1 MVGYLLFGGVRSL
14 KIVIM
19 AGGKGTRFWP
29 RSTEDL
35 PKQFL
40 PFHTGQ
46 TLIQETVSRFLDFI
60 PASSLYVAAPRR
72 YLPLL
77 EEQLPELSPTQLIV
91 EPQQKDTAACIAL
104 AAFRFLQEEE
114 DEPVAF
120 VPSDQYVADKKA
132 YLAAFADAA
141 KIALLPEAIVTL
153 GIVPSRPETGFGY
166 LLVSPTA
173 EDASTPRGFR
183 RVTRFLEKPSEGNAR
198 QLIGDPDVYWN
209 SGIIICRPSTIAHCI
224 EAYEP
229 DIWNSLK
236 LHPLDAD
243 AAYAGMPRLSID
255 YAVMERAKTIYCIP
269 VNCGWDDI
277 GSWAALRRHL
287 EGDDR
292 GNIIQGSATL
302 TEAAG
307 NIVYVDCKQ
316 AVIIGVNDLIIVSN
330 ENGLLVCPKSEEPL
344 LKRWLSEAN

>member
-1 MVGYLLFGGVRSL
+1 M
-14 KIVIM
+14 
-19 AGGKGTRFWP
+19 
-29 RSTEDL
+29 
-35 PKQFL
+35 
-40 PFHTGQ
+40 
-46 TLIQETVSRFLDFI
+46 
-60 PASSLYVAAPRR
+60 
-72 YLPLL
+72 
-77 EEQLPELSPTQLIV
+77 SPTQLIF

-104 AAFRFLQEEE
+104 AAFRFLQMGD

-132 YLAAFADAA
+132 YLAAFAAA
-141 KIALLPEAIVTL
+141 EKIALLPETIVTL

-173 EDASTPRGFR
+173 EDESTPRGFR
-183 RVTRFLEKPSEGNAR
+183 RVTRFLEKPSEEHAQ
-198 QLIGDPDVYWN
+198 QLINEPDVYWN
-209 SGIIICRPSTIAHCI
+209 SGIIVCRPATIAHCI

-292 GNIIQGSATL
+292 GNIIQGTATL
-302 TEAAG
+302 REAAR
-307 NIVYVDCKQ
+307 NIIYVDSKQ